1 MLTERFEK
9 DVEILVERFTQVKSS
24 HLSLDDVTELLKKF
38 GIFDKKE

>member
-1 MLTERFEK
+1 MLTERFEE

-24 HLSLDDVTELLKKF
+24 HLNKDDVTELFRKF